1 MKEKSKKEPDEKRIE
16 LRVSMALYKEWKDF
30 FDTHGHNITSGIKTS
45 VSFFRKWMNGDLA
58 LFGGEIT
65 DELSLLRE
73 EIRDF
78 EKKANKK
85 STKIKQLDY
94 DFPEQEITGYEDIKN
109 RVIKKLRTY
118 GNLSTPYLAQLLDLP
133 GPLMLMVMK
142 KIISEKRTKVF
153 MNESFEWCLKNE

>member
-1 MKEKSKKEPDEKRIE
+1 
-16 LRVSMALYKEWKDF
+16 
-30 FDTHGHNITSGIKTS
+30 
-45 VSFFRKWMNGDLA
+45 MNGDLA